1 MKELNFK
8 RCFINGKKC
17 GVANYDDGTSRVLF
31 FSQSLGAGIGVE
43 DLRAAGISC
52 HQFNNSLVIP
62 SADVAGIQSV
72 IADAVVHFDG
82 SKEFQALSAAAAGSR
97 PGGGNTSGKTSAASS
112 AASSAATEDA
122 ATATAAATLPAV
134 DASGILSDALT
145 AAAGPLGGALV
156 ASVLPVVNAWAA
168 GLVNETAKA
177 SAGCKESFIHVLDAS
192 GAETSKI
199 PGVAHKQLQKVVN
212 LLKVKLNVY
221 LYGPAGT
228 GKTVLCEQ
236 AAAALSLPFYSD
248 QRVGDTFTLSGFVD
262 ASGKY
267 QETSFYRAFSGGGVY
282 MLDEFDASDPN
293 AVIWLNTALANGFA
307 TFPGVG
313 RVNAAPDFIC
323 IAAGN
328 TIGRGA
334 DSDYSGRC
342 VLDAATL
349 SRFAFVAVDYDEEI
363 EKMIGGEELAKFFA
377 AVRRAC
383 AACGVSLVAGTRE
396 LKAVALCE
404 KTGCFEDPENLAINL
419 TKGLE
424 IDQISTICSA
434 MDNDKNRW
442 SVALRSL
449 AV

>member
-17 GVANYDDGTSRVLF
+17 GVANYDDGTSRILY
-31 FSQSLGAGIGVE
+31 FSQSLGAGDGVE

-52 HQFNNSLVIP
+52 HQFNNSMVIP

-82 SKEFQALSAAAAGSR
+82 SKEYQALSAAAAGSR
-97 PGGGNTSGKTSAASS
+97 PGGGNTSGKT
-112 AASSAATEDA
+112 SAATEDA

-177 SAGCKESFIHVLDAS
+177 SEGCKESVIHVLDAS

-313 RVNAAPDFIC
+313 RVEAHSDFIC

-342 VLDAATL
+342 VLDAAT
-349 SRFAFVAVDYDEEI
+349 
-363 EKMIGGEELAKFFA
+363 
-377 AVRRAC
+377 
-383 AACGVSLVAGTRE
+383 
-396 LKAVALCE
+396 
-404 KTGCFEDPENLAINL
+404 
-419 TKGLE
+419 
-424 IDQISTICSA
+424 
-434 MDNDKNRW
+434 
-442 SVALRSL
+442 
-449 AV
+449 